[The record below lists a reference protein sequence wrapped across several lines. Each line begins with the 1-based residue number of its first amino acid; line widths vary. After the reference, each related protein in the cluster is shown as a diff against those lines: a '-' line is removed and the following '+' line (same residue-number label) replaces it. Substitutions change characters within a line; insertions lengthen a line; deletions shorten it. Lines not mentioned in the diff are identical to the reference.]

1 MHETFMRRA
10 IALAGQSVDVPGS
23 LPFGAVVVRDGE
35 IIGEGFNRSEANSD
49 PTSHGEV
56 EAIRDACRR
65 LGVTT
70 LTGSDLYTNCAP
82 CPMCLSTMYL
92 VGIETLY
99 FAAGPEDGGEL
110 FRRLVAH
117 DGKWARP
124 ISGADLR
131 HELALPA
138 EHRRMPSHQVLAD
151 EARPVFDAFVARR
164 TKGDEG
170 G

>member
-10 IALAGQSVDVPGS
+10 IALAEQSVDTPGA

-35 IIGEGFNRSEANSD
+35 IIGEGLNRSDADSD

-70 LTGSDLYTNCAP
+70 LPGADLYTNCAP

-92 VGIETLY
+92 VGIGTLY
-99 FAAGPEDGGEL
+99 YAAGPEDGGDL

-131 HELALPA
+131 REIALPA
-138 EHRRMPSHQVLAD
+138 DQRQMPSHQVLAE
-151 EARPVFDAFVARR
+151 EACRVFDAFVARH
-164 TKGDEG
+164 TKGG
-170 G
+170 GGA